1 MSIKPTWRIPI
12 LLFIAFSIFIL
23 CIYFVPWLELF
34 EEPAIWFNQYSEVLR
49 NLAFLIV
56 AVVGAPMAIWRTTLS
71 SKNSKIAYKNT
82 EIADRNSFTDTFTK
96 AIEQLGATTAE
107 NKPNIEVRLGAIYA
121 LEKLSKVNSDYYQP
135 IIDILCSYVRQHAPY
150 QQESEQIGSGQ
161 TRIDVQTVLTVIGR
175 RGLID
180 NEPRLNLASVYL
192 RGINLKDANL
202 HEANLMGAGLMG
214 ADLTRA
220 NLGCA
225 DLIKANLIKANLS
238 GANLSGADLR
248 GARMVRANLGEAD
261 LRGARM
267 VSAHLGGADLY
278 GANLMGANLLGADLH
293 GARMVKADLHR
304 ADLTKTIDLTK
315 EQLMEAKNWGSSKH
329 DLEL

>member
-214 ADLTRA
+214 ADLMGADLTRA

-225 DLIKANLIKANLS
+225 DLIKANLS

-261 LRGARM
+261 LR
-267 VSAHLGGADLY
+267 
-278 GANLMGANLLGADLH
+278 

>member
-202 HEANLMGAGLMG
+202 HEANLMGADLMG

-225 DLIKANLIKANLS
+225 DLIK
-238 GANLSGADLR
+238 ADLR

-267 VSAHLGGADLY
+267 VSAHLG

>member
-121 LEKLSKVNSDYYQP
+121 LEKLSQTNSEYYQS
-135 IIDILCSYVRQHAPY
+135 IIDILCSYVRQHAQIP
-150 QQESEQIGSGQ
+150 QETKQNKSNR
-161 TRIDVQTVLTVIGR
+161 TRIDVQTVMTVIGR

-180 NEPRLNLASVYL
+180 NEPSLNLASVYL
-192 RGINLKDANL
+192 RGINLDDANL
-202 HEANLMGAGLMG
+202 HKANLMGADLMG
-214 ADLTRA
+214 ASLYQAHLREA
-220 NLGCA
+220 FLFS
-225 DLIKANLIKANLS
+225 ANLS
-238 GANLSGADLR
+238 GAVLIEANLIEANLSGAI
-248 GARMVRANLGEAD
+248 
-261 LRGARM
+261 
-267 VSAHLGGADLY
+267 
-278 GANLMGANLLGADLH
+278 LLGAVLH
-293 GARMVKADLHR
+293 RADLHR

-315 EQLMEAKNWGSSKH
+315 EQLMNAKNWGSSKH